1 MDSNGGDDSAQAKPS
16 TEQEAS
22 GARRPRVV
30 VIDDEPA
37 IRGVLVRYARR
48 LGFQAEP
55 AETFEAFQ
63 ALMEEPTDAVVVD
76 LRMPNVDGLE
86 VVRHLAD
93 RGSTAALILTSGYD
107 PRVLR
112 SAERLAMTRGLRVAG
127 TLSKPF
133 TIETLQQLFERVASL
148 TQGGVR
154 RAQQRITYEDLAE
167 GLEKNQ
173 LRLHYQPKV
182 NLRSRELVGVEALVR
197 WEHPKLGLVS
207 PALFVPFAEEV
218 GLIDPLTDWV
228 LHESMSQ
235 AARWAADGMP
245 LRLSVNCSMRT
256 LQDLDFSSRVVRVAK
271 QVDWPMEQ
279 LVLEVTETALAGDVA
294 TPLEVLTRLALN
306 GVSLS
311 IDDFGTGYATLDQLD
326 KFPFSELKID
336 HNFIRRSGADA
347 QTRIIVE
354 SSLEMA
360 HRLGLMVVAEGVE
373 SGDLWDWVSGCGCD
387 LAQGYFIARPMPG
400 PALVEWAAN
409 WSGGE

>member
-1 MDSNGGDDSAQAKPS
+1 MGLNGGDETGRADPAPDDPIR
-16 TEQEAS
+16 
-22 GARRPRVV
+22 GVRRPRVV

-48 LGFQAEP
+48 LGFTAEP
-55 AETFEAFQ
+55 ADSFEAFQ
-63 ALMEEPTDAVVVD
+63 GLLDEETDAVVVD

-112 SAERLAMTRGLRVAG
+112 SAERLAMARGLRVAG

-148 TQGGVR
+148 TQTGTT
-154 RAQQRITYEDLAE
+154 RAQAPITYEDLSQALKE
-167 GLEKNQ
+167 NQ

-182 NLRSRELVGVEALVR
+182 DLRSRELVGVEALVR
-197 WEHPKLGLVS
+197 WEHPRLGLVS

-228 LHESMSQ
+228 LFESMSQ
-235 AARWAADGMP
+235 AARWAREGMS

-256 LQDLDFSSRVVRVAK
+256 LQDLDFSQRVVRVAQ
-271 QVDWPMEQ
+271 QVDWPVEQ

-306 GVSLS
+306 GVCLS

-326 KFPFSELKID
+326 RFPFSELKID

-360 HRLGLMVVAEGVE
+360 HRLGLTVVAEGVE
-373 SGDLWDWVSGCGCD
+373 SGDLWDWVAGCGCD
-387 LAQGYFIARPMPG
+387 LAQGYFIARPMP
-400 PALVEWAAN
+400 AADLEDWAAA
-409 WSGGE
+409 WSGGN